1 MLVTTA
7 LAAPTRFPPSSRWV
21 STQGPLT
28 LALAQVVPIYHPHT
42 LGPGLD
48 PTVIASNM
56 CNFGYYLTSY

>member
-28 LALAQVVPIYHPHT
+28 LALAKVVTCAY
-42 LGPGLD
+42 
-48 PTVIASNM
+48 
-56 CNFGYYLTSY
+56 